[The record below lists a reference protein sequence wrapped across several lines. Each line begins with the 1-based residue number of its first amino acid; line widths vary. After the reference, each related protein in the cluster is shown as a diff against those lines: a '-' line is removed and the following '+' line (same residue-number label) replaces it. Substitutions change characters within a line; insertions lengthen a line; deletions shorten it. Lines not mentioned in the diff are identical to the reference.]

1 MTMTVT
7 MTMKPLEDLE
17 IVEGLNEPLDE
28 SPDETPAEPSTDL
41 ELSRL
46 LTMTLMTK
54 LLIKPLSAQE
64 NHPQTSGSKQFT
76 APLLRLE

>member
-1 MTMTVT
+1 MTMTVM

-17 IVEGLNEPLDE
+17 ILEGLNEPLDE

-46 LTMTLMTK
+46 LTMTLMTR
-54 LLIKPLSAQE
+54 LLIKPVSALA

-76 APLLRLE
+76 APLLRL

>member
-1 MTMTVT
+1 
-7 MTMKPLEDLE
+7 MTMKSSEDLE
-17 IVEGLNEPLDE
+17 ILEGLNEPLDE

-46 LTMTLMTK
+46 LTMTLMMK
-54 LLIKPLSAQE
+54 LLIKPLFAQE

-76 APLLRLE
+76 APLLRL